1 VVVQQ
6 VQHLAGGQAADN
18 LLGFDADQRSRVLS
32 HDSLRIKRLGH
43 DCLLPEESKGCQA
56 ESGLAGRWFPPYID
70 LRRGTLS
77 IPLRRRRGDRDMA
90 AATLERWI
98 DKRQMGGRYAF
109 LRREAVEESGL
120 SAEAVKKALQ
130 RMTARGRIAKA
141 KDYFYVIVPLEYAA
155 AGAPPAS
162 WFVNDLMAAMALP
175 YYVGLLTAA
184 AQHGASHHAPQEFQV
199 VTDRFVRPIVVGR
212 AKIRFFAS
220 QYVTDAAAANVKTPT
235 GTMRVSTPE
244 TTVVDLVRFSKAA
257 GQLDNVATVVAELS
271 SLLDPK
277 KLLTAVKLVGD
288 IPNAQRLGYVL
299 EHVHARKAA
308 GPLREWIGGQSPNC
322 VPLRAGHRSQDGSED
337 RRWNVTVDR
346 PLEVET

>member
-1 VVVQQ
+1 MV
-6 VQHLAGGQAADN
+6 
-18 LLGFDADQRSRVLS
+18 
-32 HDSLRIKRLGH
+32 
-43 DCLLPEESKGCQA
+43 
-56 ESGLAGRWFPPYID
+56 
-70 LRRGTLS
+70 
-77 IPLRRRRGDRDMA
+77 

-98 DKRQMGGRYAF
+98 DKLQMGGRYAF
-109 LRREAVEESGL
+109 LRSEAVAESGL

-162 WFVNDLMAAMALP
+162 WFINDLMAAMARP

-199 VTDRFVRPIVVGR
+199 VTDRYVRPIVVGR
-212 AKIRFFAS
+212 AKVRFFTS
-220 QYVTDAAAANVKTPT
+220 KFVTEAAVTGVKTPT
-235 GTMRVSTPE
+235 GTMRVSTLE
-244 TTVVDLVRFSKAA
+244 TTVVDLVRFSKSS
-257 GQLDNVATVVAELS
+257 GQLDNVATVIAELS
-271 SLLDPK
+271 SSLDPK

-299 EHVHARKAA
+299 EHVDARKAT
-308 GPLREWIGGQSPNC
+308 GPLREWIRSKAPDC
-322 VPLRAGHRSQDGSED
+322 VPLRAGHPSRDGSAD
-337 RRWNVTVDR
+337 RRWNVTVDL